1 MPKDIFYNH
10 RSNQKD
16 SEIKK
21 KISIL
26 HHIEKKNVNINS
38 LLNRV
43 KVDQQGEKKRNII
56 FFSLGISLLGF
67 MAIFVTIIR

>member
-1 MPKDIFYNH
+1 MQKGIFYNY
-10 RSNQKD
+10 RSNQKE

-21 KISIL
+21 ISL
-26 HHIEKKNVNINS
+26 LQNIEKKNVNINS

-43 KVDQQGEKKRNII
+43 KVDQQSEKKRNII

>member
-1 MPKDIFYNH
+1 MQKGIFYNY
-10 RSNQKD
+10 RSKQKE

-21 KISIL
+21 ISL
-26 HHIEKKNVNINS
+26 LQNIEKKNVNINS

-43 KVDQQGEKKRNII
+43 KVDQQSEKKRNII

>member
-1 MPKDIFYNH
+1 MQKGIFYNY
-10 RSNQKD
+10 RSNQTE

-21 KISIL
+21 ISL
-26 HHIEKKNVNINS
+26 LQNIEKKNVNINS

-43 KVDQQGEKKRNII
+43 KVDQQSEKKRNII